1 MLTILLFGAPQL
13 ALDGHPL
20 NIPRRRSRALL
31 FYLATQPAPVL
42 REQLLALFWPDHERT
57 AAQQILRTNLHGL
70 RKMLGAA
77 LLATDDT
84 LALAPDS
91 AVDARRFAALLAAPP
106 DDARLLAGALELY
119 RGDFL
124 EGFTLADAPE
134 FDDWAAAERE
144 RFRRLAVR
152 GWAALAHQYE
162 LARDWPAAREA
173 LERALAFDPLQE
185 DIQRAAMRIQFLAGD
200 RAGAIRRYEQL
211 RRLLDDELG
220 VPPLDE
226 TIALYDA
233 IISDTAPFGDERP
246 STKDGPSQQ
255 SIRPR
260 LSSFVIRPS
269 SDALPFIGRAAE
281 LEAIRT
287 ALAARKLA
295 LIEGEAG
302 IGKTRLVEAFLSNTD
317 ALALSGAARE
327 LEQSLPY
334 QPLVEALR
342 GLLTRPEWPELRA
355 GLDLPDIWLH
365 EVRRLLPELTLPGR
379 APAAPP
385 GGPADEARLWEGL
398 NQLLLALAQRRPLV
412 LLLDDLHWA
421 DASTL
426 ALLGYLVRQSIAAP
440 LKFLATTRPVAP
452 RSPLA
457 ALLQTLTREDRIRR
471 VPLARLSHADTVAL
485 AQQLSPTFAYP
496 LAEWLTRQA
505 EGNPYF
511 LAELIRY
518 AREHGLLGAG
528 GMVNLSALSDSP
540 VVPQTLYSLIQSRL
554 ARLSSA
560 ARRVLDTA
568 VAIGREFE
576 VALVVRA
583 ATLPESEVY
592 DALDELQS
600 ADLIVPLDAL
610 RYAFDHSL
618 TMEVA
623 YREIGEP
630 RHRLIHRQVGEA
642 LEALYAHDLDAVA
655 GLIASHLAE
664 GHAPERAAAYAFRA
678 GQRAAGLAAWSEA
691 IGFYNQS
698 FAGASD
704 ERRAAIYQALGEACT
719 QLGQSARAAEAY
731 QAAIA
736 LAEARGDDGAANAAR
751 LQLARALL
759 AQARFGEA
767 IELAQRVRAA
777 NNPATTVGAE
787 LIWGTT
793 LSIEGVDL
801 AGAAEHL
808 HNAAALCAAQS
819 DPATLAQILFNLG
832 SIAAQQGE
840 LPQAI
845 ERYREALAAAEQSPA
860 ALWFQILAHNNLAYH
875 LHLLGDPSAGEHAR
889 LGLALA
895 RDNGV
900 INAQPFLLSTLGEL
914 ALAQGDLDAA
924 EARFAEGL
932 ELAERLQSPERIA
945 GLTANLGLVALRRGQ
960 QSLAVHR
967 LSTALARA
975 DELGTQQLAA
985 QIRLWLAPLLPPHEA
1000 RARLAEAR
1008 AIAEGGGRRLLLEE
1022 IARLE
1027 TQL

>member
-1 MLTILLFGAPQL
+1 MLTVLLFGSPQL
-13 ALDGHPL
+13 AVDGRRL

-31 FYLATQPAPVL
+31 FYLAAQPAPVT
-42 REQLLALFWPDHERT
+42 REQLLGLFWPDHERA

-70 RKMLGAA
+70 RKTLGPA
-77 LLATDDT
+77 LLVADDS
-84 LALAPDS
+84 LALAADS
-91 AVDARRFAALLAAPP
+91 AVDVRRFAALLSAPP
-106 DDARLLAGALELY
+106 DDALLLAEALDLY

-152 GWAALAHQYE
+152 GWMALAHQRE
-162 LARDWPAAREA
+162 LAREWPAAREA
-173 LERALAFDPLQE
+173 LERALALDPLQE
-185 DIQRAAMRIQFLAGD
+185 DIQRAAMRVQFRAGD

-220 VPPLDE
+220 VPPMEE
-226 TIALYDA
+226 TRALYDS
-233 IISDTAPFGDERP
+233 IITDSLSSSEERQTTNDERA
-246 STKDGPSQQ
+246 QQ
-255 SIRPR
+255 SMSRRP
-260 LSSFVIRPS
+260 SSLVLRPS

-281 LEAIRT
+281 LEAIGT

-302 IGKTRLVEAFLSNTD
+302 IGKTRLAAAYLSNAD
-317 ALALSGAARE
+317 ALVLAGAARE

-342 GLLTRPEWPELRA
+342 GLLERPEWPNLRA
-355 GLDLPDIWLH
+355 QLDLPDIWLN
-365 EVRRLLPELTLPGR
+365 EVRRLVPELTLPGR
-379 APAAPP
+379 APTAPP
-385 GGPADEARLWEGL
+385 SGATDEARLWEGL
-398 NQLLLALAQRRPLV
+398 NQLLLALAHRRRLV

-426 ALLGYLVRQSIAAP
+426 ALLGYLARQSTAVP
-440 LKFLATTRPVAP
+440 LSFLATTRPVAP

-457 ALLQTLTREDRIRR
+457 ALLQTLTREDRLRR
-471 VPLARLSHADTVAL
+471 VSLARLSPSDTVAL
-485 AQQLSPTFAYP
+485 AQQLSPAFAYP
-496 LAEWLTRQA
+496 LADWLNHQT

-528 GMVNLSALSDSP
+528 GVVNLPALSDSP

-554 ARLSSA
+554 ARLSPE
-560 ARRVLDTA
+560 ARRVLDVA

-576 VALVVRA
+576 IALVARA
-583 ATLPESEVY
+583 SAMPEGAIY
-592 DALDELQS
+592 DALDELHAS
-600 ADLIVPLDAL
+600 DLIAPLDGL
-610 RYAFDHSL
+610 RYTFDHTL

-642 LEALYAHDLDAVA
+642 LEALHANDLDAVA

-664 GHAPERAAAYAFRA
+664 GHAAERAAAYAFRA
-678 GQRAAGLAAWSEA
+678 GQRAAELAAWSEA
-691 IGFYNQS
+691 IGFYQQS
-698 FAGASD
+698 FAGAD
-704 ERRAAIYQALGEACT
+704 DRRRATIELALGGAYT

-736 LAEARGDDGAANAAR
+736 LAEARADKSAADAAR
-751 LQLARALL
+751 LLLARALL
-759 AQARFGEA
+759 AQARFAEA
-767 IELAQRVRAA
+767 IELAQRVRASD
-777 NNPATTVGAE
+777 NPATNVGAE
-787 LIWGTT
+787 LSWGTF

-808 HNAAALCAAQS
+808 HNAAALCAAQA
-819 DPATLAQILFNLG
+819 DPATLAQIFFELG
-832 SIAAQQGE
+832 SVAAQQGD
-840 LPQAI
+840 LPRAI
-845 ERYREALAAAEQSPA
+845 ERYHEALAVAQQSPA
-860 ALWFQILAHNNLAYH
+860 ALWFQILAQNNLAYH
-875 LHLLGDPSAGEHAR
+875 MHLLGDASASEYAR
-889 LGLALA
+889 QGLALA
-895 RDNGV
+895 RATGV
-900 INAQPFLLSTLGEL
+900 ISAQPFLLSTLVEL
-914 ALAQGDLDAA
+914 ALAQGDLEAA

-932 ELAERLQSPERIA
+932 ELAERLQVPERIA
-945 GLTANLGLVALRRGQ
+945 GLTANLGLLALRRGH
-960 QSLAVHR
+960 QSLAIHR
-967 LSTALARA
+967 LSTALAHA
-975 DELGTQQLAA
+975 DKLGTQHLAA

-1008 AIAEGGGRRLLLEE
+1008 AIAESGGRRRLLEE
-1022 IARLE
+1022 IERLE
-1027 TQL
+1027 AQI